1 MSVNMILLISIG
13 AVSYFSFSNRALFAK
28 LLFSPYKIDQS
39 KEWYRF
45 LTSAWVHADFN
56 HLFLNL
62 FVLWGFGGFVEG
74 VFVAWYGPIGSAYY
88 LSLFVG
94 STLIAHLPGYLKN
107 TDNYA
112 YSAVGASGGV
122 SGVLFAS
129 IMIQPLE
136 NLCLYFVLCLPSVIF
151 GVLYLGYSQY
161 MNRTGNDNIG
171 HEAHIWGALGG
182 VILIIAFRPSVVSN
196 FIYQVTEAVTS
207 FIYQVTEVLPF

>member
-13 AVSYFSFSNRALFAK
+13 AVSYISFSNRGLFAK
-28 LLFSPYKIDQS
+28 LLFSPYQIERS

-45 LTSAWVHADFN
+45 LTSAWLHADFN

-62 FVLWGFGGFVEG
+62 FVLWGFGRFVEG
-74 VFVAWYGPIGSAYY
+74 KLVAWYGTAGMAYY
-88 LSLFVG
+88 LALFIG

-107 TDNYA
+107 RDNYA

-136 NLCLYFVLCLPSVIF
+136 KLCLYFALCLPSVLF

-161 MNRTGNDNIG
+161 MNKKGNDNIG
-171 HEAHIWGALGG
+171 HEAHIWGAIGG
-182 VILIIAFRPSVVSN
+182 IFLIIAFRPSILPN
-196 FIYQVTEAVTS
+196 FIAQLRD
-207 FIYQVTEVLPF
+207 VLPF